1 MPDRVSP
8 FQPTLFEMRA
18 GERDKVAGMRASL
31 DSERSWPWRE
41 HALAVLEELAATGKT
56 FTADDLVARVG
67 LPDDTIA
74 MNRNN
79 AVGAIF
85 SAAAKSGMI
94 LPTGNYIKSRRR
106 SNHSAVLA
114 VWAGNPERDF

>member
-1 MPDRVSP
+1 MPELPDQLSL
-8 FQPTLFEMRA
+8 FQPTLFGDAAKAE
-18 GERDKVAGMRASL
+18 GMRRTL
-31 DSERSWPWRE
+31 TTDRTWPWRD
-41 HALAVLEELAATGKT
+41 HAMAVLEELAATGKT

-67 LPDDTIA
+67 LPDDEVG

-85 SAAAKSGMI
+85 SAAAKSGLI
-94 LPTGNYIKSRRR
+94 VPTGNYIKSRRR
-106 SNHSAVLA
+106 TNHSAVLA